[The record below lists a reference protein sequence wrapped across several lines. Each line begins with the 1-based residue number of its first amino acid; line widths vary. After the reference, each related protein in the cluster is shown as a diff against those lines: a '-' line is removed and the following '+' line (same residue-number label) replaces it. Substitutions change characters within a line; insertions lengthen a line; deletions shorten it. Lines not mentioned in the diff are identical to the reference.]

1 MCILSNNSFSS
12 FRAAFQSCFDVKQM
26 WTGGKKKKKVLH
38 LKLNPEVIYHDSLSA
53 FDKMCLSL
61 LPWSFMQSY
70 NGLKLLFW
78 LNFYTNLAAVTALST
93 MPPFQGIIFVVVFHK
108 FWLYIAQPHLGV
120 WLSVLHSS
128 EAKTLLECLSLFVWN
143 HGLHKVRGSRKGY
156 FISFLSAYVLTS
168 GGFII

>member
-1 MCILSNNSFSS
+1 
-12 FRAAFQSCFDVKQM
+12 M
-26 WTGGKKKKKVLH
+26 WSKCEQGVKKKKVLH
-38 LKLNPEVIYHDSLSA
+38 LKLNPEVIYHNSLSA

-78 LNFYTNLAAVTALST
+78 LNFYTSLAAVTALSP
-93 MPPFQGIIFVVVFHK
+93 MPPFQGIIFVVVFHE

>member
-1 MCILSNNSFSS
+1 MWTKICINLSVFVICILSNNSFSS

-26 WTGGKKKKKVLH
+26 WTGSKKKKKVLH

-78 LNFYTNLAAVTALST
+78 LNFYTSLAAVTALST
-93 MPPFQGIIFVVVFHK
+93 MPPFQGII
-108 FWLYIAQPHLGV
+108 LGV
-120 WLSVLHSS
+120 WLLVLHSS
-128 EAKTLLECLSLFVWN
+128 EAKILLECLSLFVWN
-143 HGLHKVRGSRKGY
+143 HVLHKVRGLRKGY